1 MNKVK
6 QVAFIGNSLPRQ
18 CGIATFTS
26 DLSHAI
32 ARHPLGTGTSII
44 AMTNNKIAY
53 DYPANV
59 VFEIRDAVIEDY
71 TTAARILNNG
81 DYSSVCLQHE
91 FGIFGGVAGENILV
105 LLSQLRIPVVTTL
118 HTILAEP
125 DAEHKR
131 VLQQVVEASTR
142 VVVMAEMGREL
153 LQSVYGVNLGKIDV
167 IAHGIPD
174 IDFYEPEVAK
184 QKLGYSGVPIVLTF
198 GLLSPNK
205 GIEVMIDAMPAILN
219 VRPDAKYIVLGAT
232 HPNLLR
238 EEGEAYRNSLRARTE
253 RLGVQDSVVF
263 LNQFVDLPTLLD
275 FIAMCDVYVTPY
287 LDEAQMTSGTL
298 AYSFGM
304 GSAVVATPYWHARDL
319 LADGRGVLVP
329 FGDARATGTAIAH
342 LLSDD
347 QARQA
352 MRKAAF
358 ATGRSMIWPS
368 VAALYLKSF
377 EMARSTYRLRFLNT
391 RLPHNRVRPPQP
403 TSLKLG
409 YFHVM
414 CDDTGIFQ
422 HAVHSVPD
430 RAHGYCVDD
439 NARALVLS
447 CKLAQSGET
456 GISQKT
462 TASFAGFI
470 QHAWNPDLSRFR
482 NFMSF
487 DRRWLEEKGSEDSHG
502 RTLWAL
508 GDCALHDS
516 DRSRRRW
523 AVDLFSRAAPVVE
536 SFLSPRAWA
545 FTMIGLDSYCRA
557 NPADAAARGLR
568 ATLGTRLVEL
578 ERDVSS
584 NDRHWFETGL
594 SYENARL
601 SQALIGSGMAMQKP
615 HMIEVG
621 LRTLRWLMT
630 QQTGAA
636 GQFRPIGTESFF
648 DLQREAPKLF
658 DQQPVEATATI
669 SACLIA
675 YQATHDRKWLSA
687 AQHAFD
693 WFTGSNDLRLSLI
706 DPESGSCRDGLHPD
720 RPNEN
725 RGAESVICY
734 LISCAELNQIALSE
748 QPALQPV
755 EASHVI

>member
-6 QVAFIGNSLPRQ
+6 RIAFIGNSLPRQ

-32 ARHPLGTGTSII
+32 GQHSLGMGTSII

-53 DYPANV
+53 DYPADV
-59 VFEIRDAVIEDY
+59 VFEIRDAEIEDY

-81 DYSSVCLQHE
+81 DYSTVCLQHE
-91 FGIFGGVAGENILV
+91 FGIFGGVAGEHILV
-105 LLSQLRIPVVTTL
+105 LLSQLRVPLVTTF

-125 DAEHKR
+125 DADHKR
-131 VLQQVVEASTR
+131 VMQQVVAASTR
-142 VVVMAEMGREL
+142 VIVMAEMGREL
-153 LQSVYGVNLGKIDV
+153 LQSVYGVSRAKIDV

-174 IDFYEPEVAK
+174 IAFYDPEIAK

-205 GIEVMIDAMPAILN
+205 GIEVMIDAMPAILK

-238 EEGEAYRNSLRARTE
+238 EEGEAYRDSLRARTE
-253 RLGVQDSVVF
+253 RIGVRDSVIF

-329 FGDARATGTAIAH
+329 FGDAFATGAAIAT

-368 VAALYLKSF
+368 IAALYLKSF
-377 EMARSTYRLRFLNT
+377 ETARSSYSLRFLNT
-391 RLPHNRVRPPQP
+391 RLSHNRVRPPQP
-403 TSLKLG
+403 TPLKLG
-409 YFHVM
+409 YFHIM

-447 CKLAQSGET
+447 CKLAQSDET

-470 QHAWNPDLSRFR
+470 QHAWNPDLNRFR

-523 AVDLFSRAAPVVE
+523 AMDLFAKAAPVVE
-536 SFLSPRAWA
+536 SFRSPRAWA
-545 FTMIGLDSYCRA
+545 FAMIGLDGYCRA
-557 NPADAAARGLR
+557 NPADAAARDLR
-568 ATLGTRLVEL
+568 ATLGKRLMAL
-578 ERDVSS
+578 ERDVSLS
-584 NDRHWFETGL
+584 GRHWFENGL

-601 SQALIGSGMAMQKP
+601 PQALIGSGVAMQKP
-615 HMIEVG
+615 HMVESG

-630 QQTGAA
+630 QQTSAS

-648 DLQREAPKLF
+648 DGHQDAPKLF

-669 SACLIA
+669 SACLAA
-675 YQATHDRKWLSA
+675 YRATDDRQWLASA
-687 AQHAFD
+687 QCAFD

-706 DPESGSCRDGLHPD
+706 DPESGSCRDGLHAD

-734 LISCAELNQIALSE
+734 LISCAEINQIDHVE

-755 EASHVI
+755 AAAQLS